1 MRTKGKKS
9 ILKTIRMTDEV
20 EHILENDAKSKKISV
35 GTLLSSLLTKYAE
48 WDRFTEKYGF
58 VSMPREFLKL
68 MLETVDIDK
77 LKDAVATYYGTA
89 GPSEFLTFRSKRVD
103 KETVLEHISA
113 ACKYA
118 ASAECDL
125 GTHGK
130 DQILIIHH
138 DLGHKW
144 SEILALVWAEGLFRH
159 TLGFPTQYKITKNSL
174 VIRFSEH

>member
-1 MRTKGKKS
+1 
-9 ILKTIRMTDEV
+9 MTDEV

-89 GPSEFLTFRSKRVD
+89 GPSEFLTFRSKRAD